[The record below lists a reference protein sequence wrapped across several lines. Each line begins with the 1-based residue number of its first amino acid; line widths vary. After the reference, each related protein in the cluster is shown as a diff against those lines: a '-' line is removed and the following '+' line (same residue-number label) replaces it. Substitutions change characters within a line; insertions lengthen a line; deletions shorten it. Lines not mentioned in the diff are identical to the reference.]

1 MKQPQS
7 SSVVTNYFV
16 TIFRPC
22 PNIYGVDSSDP
33 KGNLKTCFFFYS
45 RNVRKNKRFICAKK
59 CLLALKRTVLKYLFL
74 HIFSV
79 WDQNVFKPAEELVS
93 AFIQKREL
101 DQCELKPLPHTS
113 RTYTYEES
121 RKIHRCEICDLVLR
135 GQLVYEQ
142 HLKGR
147 RHQAEVRKCR
157 PHNSSKSFQNSES
170 RFVQLSFPRHMVPNP
185 IWEAVKVLRKMTRLP
200 MHEIKSALERN
211 HIDDD
216 GQDEE
221 QVISF
226 RFCPSH
232 IDAGND
238 KFLDDFKKHLA
249 TLGITEVNVNFVVE

>member
-1 MKQPQS
+1 LLLSEAEQS
-7 SSVVTNYFV
+7 SASGNDLLENGKELMMIATRQYARRQRKWIRQRFLRSD
-16 TIFRPC
+16 RPC

-33 KGNLKTCFFFYS
+33 K
-45 RNVRKNKRFICAKK
+45 
-59 CLLALKRTVLKYLFL
+59 
-74 HIFSV
+74 V

-226 RFCPSH
+226 KFCPSH

-238 KFLDDFKKHLA
+238 KFFDDFKKHLA